1 MTKAKDSAADGPVI
15 IVKTDLFTKMAG
27 IVTGIPEKKNTI
39 PILQHALLDVTEN
52 GLATVTMTNL
62 DIMGSVTFQASA
74 NEAAR
79 TILPVEVIDFIAGCK
94 GGEVTLRIAADRT
107 FIKANQGRARM
118 KIATFAPDDF
128 PLMAAPRD
136 SYRFDLPAT
145 ELSSTLQVAA
155 PAISDDE
162 SRPYLQGAYWHIG
175 QGQLTAVASDGHR
188 LHVDRLPP
196 PEGEADQLATIIE
209 AKTVRALVKAFA
221 DSPESVTIEG
231 DDNRVRVG
239 NAVITFTSKLIEG
252 DYAAY
257 EQIITEP
264 GEAWCRVAV
273 EALTR
278 ALDRMKLLRDSA
290 KGAGAPTARLAYED
304 GALTVRARR
313 ASTDSEIE
321 DQIDAEGEN
330 SFSMVFQISYLLDA
344 LAQAGT
350 PTVRLAPDDKHHALR
365 IDTRDPGEPDDAA
378 GDRFFLIMPRRE
390 RA

>member
-1 MTKAKDSAADGPVI
+1 MTKAKDSAADGPVV
-15 IVKTDLFTKMAG
+15 IVKADLFTRMVG

-79 TILPVEVIDFIAGCK
+79 TILPIEVIDFIAGCK
-94 GGEVTLRIAADRT
+94 GGEVTLLIAADRT
-107 FIKANQGRARM
+107 FVKINQGRARM
-118 KIATFAPDDF
+118 KMATLLPEDF
-128 PLMAAPRD
+128 PLMATPGD
-136 SYRFDLPAT
+136 GYRFDLPAN
-145 ELSSTLQVAA
+145 ELASTLQVAE
-155 PAISDDE
+155 PAIADDE

-196 PEGEADQLATIIE
+196 PEGEAYGLATIID
-209 AKTVRALVKAFA
+209 AKAVGALVKAFA
-221 DSPESVTIEG
+221 DSPESVTIQG
-231 DDNRVRVG
+231 DDNRICVS
-239 NAVITFTSKLIEG
+239 NAVIKLTSKLIEG
-252 DYAAY
+252 TYAAY

-264 GEAWCRVAV
+264 GDAWCRVNV
-273 EALTR
+273 DALTT
-278 ALDRMKLLRDSA
+278 ALGRMKLLRDSA
-290 KGAGAPTARLAYED
+290 KGAGAPTARLAFED
-304 GALTVRARR
+304 GTLTVRARR

-344 LAQAGT
+344 LGKAGT
-350 PTVRLAPDDKHHALR
+350 PSVRLAPDDKHHALR
-365 IDTRDPGEPDDAA
+365 IDTRDPGQPDDAA